1 MNKFNK
7 NKLPY
12 EFMNFFHLLVPSI
25 VIIQGF
31 LQNHPSPFLNFA
43 IKFNIRFI
51 GSKTWNDID
60 ESIKS
65 LSKSSFKNNLKQ
77 QLIDYY

>member
-43 IKFNIRFI
+43 I
-51 GSKTWNDID
+51 TM
-60 ESIKS
+60 ESSIYDLLALRPGMILMS
-65 LSKSSFKNNLKQ
+65 LLNL
-77 QLIDYY
+77 